1 MLLKIEKTNLDEL
14 SDYMKEIKP
23 NTYTQTEKSICDWSD
38 KKNYLVHYRL
48 LKFYVRQGM
57 KVERVH
63 SLISFKQSI
72 WLEKYICFNTQKRNK
87 AKKEFE
93 KDFHELLNNSLYDKT
108 MENVRNRIKVEFIKK
123 HDIDKIIILQSKLS
137 FGIIHRSYENY
148 DSYTFKQNEVL
159 MDKPF
164 YLGFSVL
171 ELSKLV
177 MCETYY
183 HKLQP
188 YSKRENIQ
196 LQ

>member
-1 MLLKIEKTNLDEL
+1 MKQEFSHLLLKIEKTNLDEL
-14 SDYMKEIKP
+14 SDYMKEIKS
-23 NTYTQTEKSICDWSD
+23 NTYAQTKKILCDWSD

-63 SLISFKQSI
+63 SLISFKQSMC
-72 WLEKYICFNTQKRNK
+72 LEKYICFNTQKRNR

-93 KDFHELLNNSLYDKT
+93 KDFLKLLNNSFYDKT
-108 MENVRNRIKVEFIKK
+108 MENVRNRIKVELIKK
-123 HDIDKIIILQSKLS
+123 HDIDKIIILQSKVS
-137 FGIIHRSYENY
+137 FGIIHRPYENY

-177 MCETYY
+177 MCQTY
-183 HKLQP
+183 
-188 YSKRENIQ
+188 
-196 LQ
+196 